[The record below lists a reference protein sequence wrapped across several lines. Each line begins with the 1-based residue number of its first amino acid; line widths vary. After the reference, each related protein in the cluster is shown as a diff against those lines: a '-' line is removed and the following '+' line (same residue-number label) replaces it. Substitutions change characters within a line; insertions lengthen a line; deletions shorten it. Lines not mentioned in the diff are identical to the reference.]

1 MKEVIEQI
9 LKTEESAR
17 NRVEAAEAEAEDIV
31 AKAKKEASVF
41 IEEMTEKAADYAK
54 RKKDEYEHQF
64 LTEKDDILRQTKEQA
79 VALRKKKEKNID
91 PIANSIFSQIT
102 SIQE

>member
-17 NRVEAAEAEAEDIV
+17 NRVEEAEAEAEDIV
-31 AKAKKEASVF
+31 AKAKKEASIF
-41 IEEMTEKAADYAK
+41 TEEMMEKAADYAK

-64 LTEKDDILRQTKEQA
+64 LTEKDDILRKTKEQA
-79 VALRKKKEKNID
+79 AALRRKKEKNID

-102 SIQE
+102 SMQE

>member
-9 LKTEESAR
+9 LKTEELAR
-17 NRVEAAEAEAEDIV
+17 NRVEEAEAEAEDIV
-31 AKAKKEASVF
+31 AKAKKEASIF
-41 IEEMTEKAADYAK
+41 IKEMTEKAADYAK

-64 LTEKDDILRQTKEQA
+64 LTEKDDVLRQTKEQA
-79 VALRKKKEKNID
+79 AALRRKKEKNID
-91 PIANSIFSQIT
+91 PVANSIFSQIM